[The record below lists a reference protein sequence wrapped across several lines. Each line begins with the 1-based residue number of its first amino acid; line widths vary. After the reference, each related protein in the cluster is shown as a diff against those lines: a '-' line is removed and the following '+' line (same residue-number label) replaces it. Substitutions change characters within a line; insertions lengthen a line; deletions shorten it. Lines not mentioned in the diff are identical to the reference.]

1 MRSPTKGSNYISLSG
16 FRTPPLSWKSLITVT
31 LVIILFLEWKRFN
44 LIVETS
50 PQITQSD
57 QPAYYDGG
65 GEFGPPVIN
74 SDSRHGRQLLKKLS
88 NAYNVSARSTS
99 TAPPSSEYAVPPQ
112 NLKTED
118 DKSFGNSVSL
128 AHWLEE
134 RQKVYEAR
142 QRRVETICHK
152 NNVSTVSSN
161 DTMEDLINFSVHN
174 DSATG
179 RYVERVRKDHFLLS
193 RANQLM
199 GCLINKV
206 ASSSMM
212 RMYLTLQGIDQKKI
226 ESPHGFRTKFV
237 PENEKELKFSKEHF
251 FKFMLVRHPMER
263 LVSCYFDKM
272 VNGTHKSLRGFR
284 KFVKNKAQSIRRN
297 RREQVNKKKGVYAPL
312 PEDKIDRPI
321 GSYPK
326 NNPWTGNGADV
337 DIKKKKKS
345 NFNSKITNRKQSKK
359 SKSQPNKDRVKREIK
374 PIPDKFVQ
382 KIPGAQKSSSKN
394 LTTTAANFEYQ
405 ERDET
410 QIIPTLD
417 DFLEFILTDLTG
429 QGFSSHWVPYWR
441 MCTPCHFKYNMIGK
455 LETGFDDFTYLWKKA
470 QLDSKVSIPWYH
482 AVLSSEEN
490 EQEKHLVKMKSFYS
504 KVPRSTLLRVYE
516 AYKLDFELFDYDFN
530 QVLILAGY
538 EPLPNI

>member
-1 MRSPTKGSNYISLSG
+1 MRSPTKGSNFIFLSG
-16 FRTPPLSWKSLITVT
+16 GFRPPPLTWKTLITLT

-44 LIVETS
+44 QIVENQ
-50 PQITQSD
+50 PQVSD
-57 QPAYYDGG
+57 QPAYYDAGEG
-65 GEFGPPVIN
+65 GESLNLN

-88 NAYNVSARSTS
+88 NGINFNSRSTT
-99 TAPPSSEYAVPPQ
+99 TAPESLENAVPPQ
-112 NLKTED
+112 QVKTED
-118 DKSFGNSVSL
+118 DKSFGDSVSL
-128 AHWLEE
+128 AHWIEE

-142 QRRVETICHK
+142 QRRVEAICHK
-152 NNVSTVSSN
+152 NNVSTMSSN

-272 VNGTHKSLRGFR
+272 VNGTHKSLKGFR
-284 KFVKNKAQSIRRN
+284 KFVKNKAQSIRRI
-297 RREQVNKKKGVYAPL
+297 REGKFNKKQSASIS
-312 PEDKIDRPI
+312 EDGLDRPI

-326 NNPWTGNGADV
+326 NNPWMGTGLKSKKNKNPDFVDV
-337 DIKKKKKS
+337 KKTS
-345 NFNSKITNRKQSKK
+345 VKK
-359 SKSQPNKDRVKREIK
+359 SKPQKWSSSDIKNKKRIKREIK
-374 PIPDKFVQ
+374 PIP
-382 KIPGAQKSSSKN
+382 GATKSKN
-394 LTTTAANFEYQ
+394 VTTIAANFEYK

-441 MCTPCHFKYNMIGK
+441 MCTPCHFKYDMIGK
-455 LETGFDDFTYLWKKA
+455 LETGFDDFTYLWKKTD
-470 QLDSKVSIPWYH
+470 LDSKAPIPWYH
-482 AVLSSEEN
+482 AGLTN
-490 EQEKHLVKMKSFYS
+490 EKDHEEKHLIKMKSFYS

-530 QVLILAGY
+530 QVLVLAGY